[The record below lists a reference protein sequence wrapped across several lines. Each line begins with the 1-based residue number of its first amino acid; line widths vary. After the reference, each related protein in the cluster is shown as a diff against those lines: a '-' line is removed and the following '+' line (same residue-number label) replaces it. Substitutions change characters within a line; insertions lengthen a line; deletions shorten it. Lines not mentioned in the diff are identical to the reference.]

1 MNKTLKLSILLKDA
15 TIHKVQFDKEWFFHL
30 KDVADHLGEDLS
42 DVEYIHLPL
51 TIDGEVMEVKCAT
64 LEDIERG
71 RKEIL

>member
-1 MNKTLKLSILLKDA
+1 MNKSIKLNILLKDA
-15 TIHKVQFDKEWFFHL
+15 TIHKIQFDKEWFFHL

-51 TIDGEVMEVKCAT
+51 TIEGETIEVKCAT